1 MSVMC
6 KEPLPLDARISSV
19 GTGNHNRGP
28 TLVVMP
34 ATTEKKDRAIEMQQL
49 QQKSH
54 HRPHTY
60 DDNEDHLGDDDHQDT
75 IVNI

>member
-1 MSVMC
+1 
-6 KEPLPLDARISSV
+6 
-19 GTGNHNRGP
+19 
-28 TLVVMP
+28 MP